1 MAGANLPSKKYKKT
15 APTQLRLSFEGTG
28 GSTQFIDIAQALS
41 IINKRFYRQGVYY
54 YVNSVEFYNN
64 ADHYMDLHVCPDTW
78 GVKNAWNRGFKIFQ
92 KMNALAPSGFRPKY
106 HDFKIYMSA
115 RHATTGTME
124 PSMYDI
130 NAAATPFSADEW
142 VYSRYTSMDDNHD
155 GSPDADEFTAH
166 MLGGHTEQDGT
177 GSSTRMDSIGLLTSY
192 QQSRARQP
200 DAQPNLPSG
209 ATGDPLA
216 NLFDA
221 SSEEF
226 INDLVE
232 NLEADNDETPY
243 NNDLSVGQNG
253 HMQHVARL
261 ATSTSLGRVA
271 TAPGFCAPFGLIC
284 VDPANTTAPTD
295 EWRLTINLAPGTYHG
310 VYAERA

>member
-1 MAGANLPSKKYKKT
+1 MAGANLPAKMYKKKT
-15 APTQLRLSFEGTG
+15 PTQLRLSFEGTG
-28 GSTQFIDIAQALS
+28 GSTQFVDIAMALS
-41 IINKRFYRQGVYY
+41 IINKKFFRQGVYY
-54 YVNSVEFYNN
+54 YINSVELYNDED
-64 ADHYMDLHVCPDTW
+64 AYVDLHVCPDTW

-92 KMNALAPSGFRPKY
+92 QMNALAPTGFRPKY
-106 HDFKIYMSA
+106 HDFKIFMSS
-115 RHATTGTME
+115 RHVTTGTME

-130 NAAATPFSADEW
+130 NSSATPFSADEW
-142 VYSRYTSMDDNHD
+142 VYSRYTSMDDDQDAAVTN
-155 GSPDADEFTAH
+155 ADEFTAH
-166 MLGGHTEQDGT
+166 MLGATSNET
-177 GSSTRMDSIGLLTSY
+177 ANPSRVVSVGLLESY
-192 QQSRARQP
+192 QNSRARQP
-200 DAQPNLPSG
+200 DAQPNLP
-209 ATGDPLA
+209 ANAVTDPLV

-226 INDLVE
+226 INDLIE

-261 ATSTSLGRVA
+261 ATSTQLGRVA

-284 VDPANTTAPTD
+284 VDPQSTATA
-295 EWRLTINLAPGTYHG
+295 WRLVINLAPGTYHG